1 MISSALATYLL
12 ASAMGSVF
20 SISFGFDGLPQKYNK
35 KHREP
40 DFSKNFFPLKTNDL
54 KTYPILFFK
63 LIVKIFP
70 AFCSI
75 PLDFPGNVLYLCGG
89 NNR

>member
-40 DFSKNFFPLKTNDL
+40 DFSKKFFLAENQRLENLPN
-54 KTYPILFFK
+54 I
-63 LIVKIFP
+63 IF
-70 AFCSI
+70 
-75 PLDFPGNVLYLCGG
+75 
-89 NNR
+89 